1 MHPLLAAHDRPLLLM
16 GNEAIIRGALEAGIG
31 FVSTYPGTPSSEI
44 GNEFFRMHAE
54 AGVHFEFSTN
64 EKVALETAAAAAAA
78 GVRSLVAM
86 KHVGVNVAADPLMTL
101 SYVGVRGGFVLL
113 TADDPGCHSSQN
125 EQDNRHFARLGKIPM
140 LEPATPAD
148 AYRLIREAL
157 ELSEKYET
165 PVILRTTTRV
175 AHTRGAVRVG
185 VLGDRRTRGV
195 FISDKKRFTPVPGIA
210 KLRHP
215 VVEKRQA
222 EIEEAFNDS
231 PLNREWGEGSFG
243 IVTSGV
249 SVCYV
254 TDTIKRLGIEDR
266 VRVLHLVTT
275 YPTPRRLLAEF
286 VQKVERILVVE
297 ELDPILENE
306 VRSACTRA
314 GKLVPVF
321 GKESG
326 HFSPLG
332 ELGPDQTAAAL
343 GQLLGLDLKTVQP
356 SVPTGLPARP
366 PILCPACPHR
376 ATYYAVKLAMGDQP
390 LYLSDIGCYTLG
402 FMPPIGLGEY
412 FICMGSSASSGG
424 GFAAVTDKPVVSFI
438 GDSTFFHSGITGLI
452 NSVHNRRDLL
462 LVVLD
467 NSTTGM
473 TGHQPHPGN
482 ALPGHPAVD
491 LETMVRAAGVE
502 QVATI
507 NPLDTRASLEAI
519 ESLKNLPGVRVLISR
534 SPCPIYAR
542 KTLREP
548 ARETRYTVDQDKCRI
563 CGREGMGLQCELHL
577 RPHKDYALARGR
589 ARAKGGPRTSEEYL
603 AFAPI
608 KMQHPPCEAA
618 CPLGLCVQG
627 YIQHIAAGRYR
638 EARTLIRQRLV
649 LPHTVCRV
657 CHHPCEVVC
666 IRGESDEPLAI
677 NRLKRFVMDRETD
690 EDRTAYLT
698 WLKERLTEK
707 GKRVAV
713 IGAGPSG
720 LSCAV
725 DLRLRGYQV
734 EVFEAE
740 DEAGGMVRFGIP
752 RYRLPLEALRK
763 DLNFIR
769 DLGVEIHYGRRFGTD
784 VTQTSLKK
792 EGFAAIY
799 LAIGQQGP
807 VRLGIEGEDLPGV
820 QDALSFL
827 RVTNRGEAARQ
838 GGEALV
844 VGGGNTA
851 IDAARAAIRLGARS
865 VTILY
870 RRTRLEMPAIR
881 DEIAAAEKEGVQ
893 ILELTEPLRIVQE
906 GDRLSAHCR
915 RTRLGDPDESGR
927 RRPIPT
933 DEVFDLPCDRLFVA
947 IGQQTALPADGL
959 GQIAFDRWGR
969 LKADPRTGATGEP
982 LVFAGGDAAS
992 GAASVVEALRWGKYA
1007 AYGIDLAL
1015 ADDPQKVLIEAW
1027 RDNKELLREPQPQP
1041 VDLEREP
1048 RRRAPELPPEKAV
1061 AGFDEVEGAFS
1072 EADAIAE
1079 ARRCLACGVCAVC
1092 NNCLE
1097 NFGCPAFYREDGQ
1110 IHINPILCD
1119 GCGVCVQV
1127 CPNGAIVPLE
1137 MSASEAR
1144 S

>member
-16 GNEAIIRGALEAGIG
+16 GNEAIIRGALEAGVG

-125 EQDNRHFARLGKIPM
+125 EQDNRHFARLGKMPM

-148 AYRLIREAL
+148 AYLLVREAFA
-157 ELSEKYET
+157 LSEKYET

-175 AHTRGAVRVG
+175 AHTRGVVHVG
-185 VLGDRRTRGV
+185 ALPTPRTRGV
-195 FISDKKRFTPVPGIA
+195 FTPDKRRFTPVPAIA

-222 EIEEAFNDS
+222 EIEEEFNAS
-231 PLNREWGEGSFG
+231 PLNRQWGEGSFG

-249 SVCYV
+249 AACYV
-254 TDTIKRLGIEDR
+254 TDTVQRLGIEAR
-266 VRVLHLVTT
+266 VRVLHLVAS
-275 YPTPRRLLAEF
+275 YPTPRRLLTEF
-286 VQKVERILVVE
+286 VRQVDRVLIVE
-297 ELDPILENE
+297 ELDPLLENE
-306 VRSACTRA
+306 VRAACVRA
-314 GKLVPVF
+314 GKLIPIY

-343 GQLLGLDLKTVQP
+343 GQLLELESGEFRPTLP
-356 SVPTGLPARP
+356 SNLPARP

-376 ATYYAVKLAMGDQP
+376 ATYYAVKLAMGDEP

-402 FMPPIGLGEY
+402 FMPPIGLGDY

-438 GDSTFFHSGITGLI
+438 GDSTFYHSGITGLI
-452 NSVHNRRDLL
+452 NSVHNNRDLL

-482 ALPGHPAVD
+482 ALPGRPPVD
-491 LETMVRAAGVE
+491 LADIARAAGVE
-502 QVATI
+502 HVVSI
-507 NPLDTRASLEAI
+507 DPLDTRASLEAI
-519 ESLKNLPGVRVLISR
+519 ERLRAMPGVRVLISK

-542 KTLREP
+542 KTLRRP
-548 ARETRYTVDQDKCRI
+548 ASETRYTVDPDKCRV

-577 RPHKDYALARGR
+577 HPHKDYALARGR
-589 ARAKGGPRTSEEYL
+589 ARVKGGPRTSENYL
-603 AFAPI
+603 ARAPI

-627 YIQHIAAGRYR
+627 YVQHIAAGRYR
-638 EARTLIRQRLV
+638 EARMLIRQRLTM
-649 LPHTVCRV
+649 PHTVCRV
-657 CHHPCEVVC
+657 CHHPCETMC
-666 IRGESDEPLAI
+666 IRGEADEPIAI

-690 EDRTAYLT
+690 EDRAAYLT
-698 WLKERLTEK
+698 WLRDRIAAKDR
-707 GKRVAV
+707 RVAV

-725 DLRLRGYQV
+725 DLRMRGYRV

-752 RYRLPLEALRK
+752 RYRLPLAALRK
-763 DLNFIR
+763 DLDFIR
-769 DLGVEIHYGRRFGTD
+769 SLGIEIHYRQRLGREITLAG
-784 VTQTSLKK
+784 LKDK
-792 EGFAAIY
+792 GFAAVY
-799 LAIGQQGP
+799 LAVGQPGP

-820 QDALSFL
+820 GDALSFL
-827 RVTNRGEAARQ
+827 REVNRGKAEPLS
-838 GGEALV
+838 GEVMV

-851 IDAARAAIRLGARS
+851 FDAARAALRLGATG
-865 VTILY
+865 VTVFY
-870 RRTRLEMPAIR
+870 RRTRMEIPAIR
-881 DEIAAAEKEGVQ
+881 DEIAAAEREGVR
-893 ILELTEPLRIVQE
+893 ILELSEPMRIARTDGRISV
-906 GDRLSAHCR
+906 HCR
-915 RTRLGDPDESGR
+915 RTKMGDLDETGR
-927 RRPIPT
+927 RRPLPT
-933 DEVFDLPCDRLFVA
+933 GEEFDLVCDRLLIA
-947 IGQQTALPADGL
+947 IGQQSTLPTEGL
-959 GQIAFDRWGR
+959 GRVAFDRWGR
-969 LKADPRTGATGEP
+969 LTADSRTGATGEP
-982 LVFAGGDAAS
+982 FVFAGGDAVS
-992 GAASVVEALRWGKYA
+992 GAASVAEALQWGKYA

-1015 ADDPQKVLIEAW
+1015 ADDPQKVIVEPW
-1027 RDNKELLREPQPQP
+1027 RDIDELLREPRPAP
-1041 VDLEREP
+1041 VEP
-1048 RRRAPELPPEKAV
+1048 EKEARRRAPALPPEKAV
-1061 AGFDEVEGAFS
+1061 TVFEEAEGVLA
-1072 EADAIAE
+1072 EAEARAE

-1097 NFGCPAFYREDGQ
+1097 NFGCPAFYQADGQ
-1110 IHINPILCD
+1110 IRIDPILCD

-1127 CPNGAIVPLE
+1127 CPNGAIMPLE
-1137 MSASEAR
+1137 TNEAK